1 MILIIVCLFSLL
13 GNSAYK
19 MAVQNLTAIFQLGN
33 ITADDNQS
41 LFLNDSEQTDTNSTV
56 STGVEISWIYWLPGP
71 LICGFGIVCN
81 VFNLCVLSQKRLSD
95 SPYTYLT
102 ALAISDLTLLTASF
116 IQLITSNATRT
127 YLKSFYD
134 VYIFFS
140 FGNIFFNAS
149 VWLVVALTIERVLF
163 VTHPLTF
170 HPSKK
175 IARIC
180 CVLVYIIC
188 AFINTPRFFCYG
200 LIEYKGHFYPNG
212 TPFRESVLFYRI
224 SWAHA
229 LIITFIPIL
238 ILLVAN
244 FILIYAMQKAV
255 KERVELHSNRDTE
268 IRKDQTRLTR
278 TLIVVVIVFIVCTF
292 PSAFVEDPISYS
304 LFGGDRS
311 WKEYIKSPA
320 NQIFIYIS
328 NLLVF
333 LNSSLNFVLYCSF
346 NRKFRQAATTFIRRL
361 HPYFMNLGNEIASK
375 FPSRYTHSS
384 QTYSFNH
391 ADTSQTNT

>member
-1 MILIIVCLFSLL
+1 MASESLL
-13 GNSAYK
+13 MLSELN
-19 MAVQNLTAIFQLGN
+19 NL
-33 ITADDNQS
+33 TADDNQS
-41 LFLNDSEQTDTNSTV
+41 LFNDSASTGGNSTV
-56 STGVEISWIYWLPGP
+56 NTGVPVSWVYWLPGP
-71 LICGFGIVCN
+71 LICSFGIICN

-102 ALAISDLTLLTASF
+102 ALAISDLILLTASF
-116 IQLITSNATRT
+116 LQLVTSHSTRT

-149 VWLVVALTIERVLF
+149 VWLVVALTIERVCF

-175 IARIC
+175 VAKIC
-180 CVLVYIIC
+180 CVSVFIFC
-188 AFINTPRFFCYG
+188 ALINIPRFFCYG

-212 TPFRESVLFYRI
+212 TPFRESKLFYRI
-224 SWAHA
+224 SWVHA
-229 LIITFIPIL
+229 LVITFIPIL
-238 ILLVAN
+238 ILLVSN
-244 FILIYAMQKAV
+244 FVLIFAMRKAA
-255 KERVELHSNRDTE
+255 KERAALHSNRDAE

-278 TLIVVVIVFIVCTF
+278 TLIAVVVVFIVCTF
-292 PSAFVEDPISYS
+292 LSAFVEDPISYS

-311 WKEYIKSPA
+311 WKDYIKSPA
-320 NQIFIYIS
+320 NQLFIYIS

-346 NRKFRQAATTFIRRL
+346 NRKFRQAAATFVRKL
-361 HPYFMNLGNEIASK
+361 HPYCRNLGNEIVSK
-375 FPSRYTHSS
+375 MPSRNTISS
-384 QTYSFNH
+384 RSYSFH
-391 ADTSQTNT
+391 QGETSQTNL